1 MNCPLRIFF
10 LLFFVSVS
18 YLSDAQTA
26 IGQWRSHLPLN
37 KGRFVESQ
45 NDKIIC
51 AAADGIFIYH
61 TADNSLELLTKV
73 NSLSDVG
80 IGFMRYNAA
89 AGILLVYY
97 ENGNLD
103 LITGSGTINISD
115 IKRKNIIGSKKV
127 NDVMFSGNIAYLSA
141 DFGLIKLDLIKA
153 EIKETYQM
161 SYTGSPNKVY
171 GAATDGALLYA
182 ATDSGVFAAPIQSP
196 ALNFLG
202 SWTQI
207 LAPQPGIVYK
217 NIIRYGSRL
226 LVNYRSGPDDRL
238 YEYNG
243 SSWSITNAGQ
253 YDGRTLRQSAGKLI
267 FTGTYGVKVFDENLN
282 EMLQLS
288 FPGEVN
294 NMRDALADDNLTVWI
309 ADNEK
314 GLVKAMNSQTYS
326 AIVPDGPQ
334 SAMSAEIEIVDDVL
348 WVCHSERGRKW
359 NTTYSKDG
367 FSRFKDGQWT
377 TFNSKT
383 VSSTIASLDTFFD
396 PMSVAVDRRNPEHLF
411 IGSKVVGVLEF
422 ENGSI
427 KNFFNE
433 QNSSLQVPVGNPG
446 VCEIGDMAFD
456 SNNNLWVVN
465 SAPAPLSVYKTDGTW
480 QSFSFP
486 GAITGNIFAGELLID
501 SYNQKW
507 ADFNESG
514 ILVFD
519 ETRPPGSTRFRFL
532 SSGTGTGGLPSA
544 DVRCMAEDQQGQI
557 WVGTAKGVAVY
568 YSPGSVLEGGINAD
582 AQQVLIYADGS
593 YQYLLETEVVTAIA
607 IDGANRKWFGT
618 ENSGVFLISADGT
631 EELLRFNTSNSPLP
645 SNNITAL
652 GINQKSGEVYI
663 GTDKGMMSYRSD
675 ATLGKEFCDNTYAFP
690 NPVRP
695 GYEGPIAIYGLVN
708 NGRFKITD
716 ISGTLVYEN
725 NALGGQAIW
734 NGKNFEGRKVK
745 SGVYLIFST
754 DAEGKNTCI
763 TKLLLLN

>member
-1 MNCPLRIFF
+1 MQLLRIFF
-10 LLFFVSVS
+10 FLIF
-18 YLSDAQTA
+18 LSAQFISIAQTA

-37 KGRFVESQ
+37 KGRFVDRQ

-51 AAADGIFIYH
+51 AATDGIFIFN
-61 TADNSLELLTKV
+61 TSDNSLEILSKV
-73 NSLSDVG
+73 NALSDVG
-80 IGFMRYNAA
+80 ISFMRYNASKDV
-89 AGILLVYY
+89 LVIYY

-103 LITGSGTINISD
+103 LIFGDNTVNISD

-127 NDVMFSGNIAYLSA
+127 NDILFAGNFAYLSA
-141 DFGLIKLDLIKA
+141 DFGLIKLDMVKS

-161 SYTGSPNKVY
+161 TFTGSVNKIY
-171 GAATDGALLYA
+171 GTATDGNLLYA
-182 ATDSGVFAAPIQSP
+182 ATDSGVYSAPINSP
-196 ALNFLG
+196 NLNFLG
-202 SWTQI
+202 SWSQI
-207 LAPQPGIVYK
+207 LAPQSGIVYK
-217 NIIRYGSRL
+217 NIIRYSNRL

-243 SSWSITNAGQ
+243 SAWNNTGIGS
-253 YDGRTLRQSAGKLI
+253 YDGRMLRQSSGKLI
-267 FTGTYGVKVFDENLN
+267 FTGTYDVKVIDQS
-282 EMLQLS
+282 LQEILQINI
-288 FPGEVN
+288 PNEVN
-294 NMRDALADDNLTVWI
+294 NMRDALTDDNLTVWI

-314 GLVKAMNSQTYS
+314 GLVRAVNSQQYTG
-326 AIVPDGPQ
+326 IVPNGPR
-334 SAMSAEIEIVDDVL
+334 SAMSAEIEVVNDVL

-359 NTTYSKDG
+359 NTTYTKDG
-367 FSRFKDGQWT
+367 FSRFKDEQWT

-383 VSSTIASLDTFFD
+383 VTSTIASLDTFFD
-396 PMSVAVDRRNPEHLF
+396 PMSIAVDKRNSEHLF

-422 ENGSI
+422 ENGNV
-427 KNFFNE
+427 KGFFNE
-433 QNSSLQVPVGNPG
+433 QNSSLQVPAGNPG

-465 SAPAPLSVYKTDGTW
+465 SAAAPLSVYKTDGTW

-519 ETRPPGSTRFRFL
+519 ETKPQGSTRFRLL

-544 DVRCMAEDQQGQI
+544 DVRCMAEDQQGQL

-568 YSPGSVLEGGINAD
+568 YSPGSVLQGGISAD

-593 YQYLLETEVVTAIA
+593 YQYLLETEVVSAIA

-618 ENSGVFLISADGT
+618 ENSGVFLVSADGT
-631 EELLRFNTSNSPLP
+631 EELLRFNMSNSPLP

-652 GINQKSGEVYI
+652 GINQNSGEVFI

-675 ATLGKEFCDNTYAFP
+675 ATLGKEFCDNTYAYP

-695 GYEGPIAIYGLVN
+695 GYEGPIAITGLVN

-716 ISGTLVYEN
+716 VSGTLIYEA

-734 NGKNFEGRKVK
+734 YGKNFEGQKVK
-745 SGVYLIFST
+745 SGVYLIFSS

-763 TKLLLLN
+763 TKLLLMN

>member
-1 MNCPLRIFF
+1 MQLLRIFLF
-10 LLFFVSVS
+10 LILIAAHNISS
-18 YLSDAQTA
+18 AQTA

-37 KGRFVESQ
+37 KGRFVDRQ
-45 NDKIIC
+45 NDKIIS
-51 AAADGIFIYH
+51 AAADGIFIYN
-61 TADNSLELLTKV
+61 TSDNSLEILSKV

-80 IGFMRYNAA
+80 ISFMRYNASKDV
-89 AGILLVYY
+89 LVVYY

-103 LITGSGTINISD
+103 LISGAGTVNISD

-127 NDVMFSGNIAYLSA
+127 NDIQFAGNFAYLSA
-141 DFGLIKLDLIKA
+141 DFGLIKLDIVKN

-161 SYTGSPNKVY
+161 TFTGSINKIY
-171 GAATDGALLYA
+171 GTATDGNLLYA
-182 ATDSGVFAAPIQSP
+182 ATDSGVYSAPINSP
-196 ALNFLG
+196 NLNFLG

-207 LAPQPGIVYK
+207 LAPQSGTVYR
-217 NIIRYGSRL
+217 NIIWYSNRL

-243 SSWSITNAGQ
+243 STWNNTGLGN
-253 YDGRTLRQSAGKLI
+253 YDGRTLRQSAGKLV
-267 FTGTYGVKVFDENLN
+267 FTGTYNVKVIDQS
-282 EMLQLS
+282 LQEI
-288 FPGEVN
+288 FQINIPGEVE
-294 NMRDALADDNLTVWI
+294 NMRDALTDDNLTVWI
-309 ADNEK
+309 ADSEK
-314 GLVKAMNSQTYS
+314 GLVRAVNSQQYS
-326 AIVPDGPQ
+326 AIVPNGPK
-334 SAMSAEIEIVDDVL
+334 SAMSAEIEIVNDVL

-367 FSRFKDGQWT
+367 FSRFKDEQWT

-383 VSSTIASLDTFFD
+383 VTSSIASLDTFFD
-396 PMSVAVDRRNPEHLF
+396 PMSIAVDKRNSEHLF

-422 ENGSI
+422 ENGNVKS
-427 KNFFNE
+427 FFNE
-433 QNSSLQVPVGNPG
+433 QNSSLQVPTGNPG

-465 SAPAPLSVYKTDGTW
+465 SAPAPLSVYKTDGSW

-486 GAITGNIFAGELLID
+486 GALTGNIFAGELLID

-519 ETRPPGSTRFRFL
+519 DSKPAGSTRFRL
-532 SSGTGTGGLPSA
+532 LTSGTGTGGLPSA
-544 DVRCMAEDQQGQI
+544 DVRCLAEDQQGQI

-568 YSPGSVLEGGINAD
+568 YSPGSVLQGGISAD

-593 YQYLLETEVVTAIA
+593 YQYLLETEVVSAIA

-618 ENSGVFLISADGT
+618 ENSGVFLVSADGT
-631 EELLRFNTSNSPLP
+631 EELLRLNMSNSPLP

-652 GINQKSGEVYI
+652 GINQKTGEVFI
-663 GTDKGMMSYRSD
+663 GTDRGMMSYRSD
-675 ATLGKEFCDNTYAFP
+675 ATLGKEFCDNTYAYP

-695 GYEGPIAIYGLVN
+695 GYEGPIAITGLVN

-716 ISGTLVYEN
+716 VSGTLVYEA

-734 NGKNFEGRKVK
+734 YGKNFEGQKVK
-745 SGVYLIFST
+745 SGVYLIFSS

-763 TKLLLLN
+763 TKVLLMN